1 MGWLKMNYTFSNK
14 MNGVKA
20 SAVREILKAASDPRV
35 ISFGGGNPAKEAFP
49 KEAIQKI
56 SNDLFNEDPISMLQ
70 YGITEGYG
78 PLIESAN
85 VFFNRHECVTHNFDQ
100 LIITSGSQ
108 QIMEFL
114 TKCLCNEGDVVISE
128 NPSFLG
134 ALNAFKSCGAKVVGV
149 ELEEDGMNMAA
160 LEQALQTYPNTKFI
174 YTIPNFHNPMG
185 ISTSYEKRKAIYE
198 LAKKYQVIILEDNPY
213 GDLRF
218 KNEAIPSIK
227 SLDQEGIVVYAASLS
242 KIIAPGMRIAAAI
255 GPKPVI
261 EKMVV
266 AKQVAD
272 VHSNVWAQRVMDRFL
287 RTYDMEKHILSL
299 QNIYRQKAELMVEE
313 IKKHFHQSVKY
324 TLPEGG
330 MFIWVTLPDDVDVME
345 FVKKAIDQYVAVVP
359 GSAFLVDENEE
370 CHSFR
375 MNFSSSSDENI
386 IKGIQILGKLTH
398 EYCGN

>member
-1 MGWLKMNYTFSNK
+1 M
-14 MNGVKA
+14 
-20 SAVREILKAASDPRV
+20 R
-35 ISFGGGNPAKEAFP
+35 
-49 KEAIQKI
+49 
-56 SNDLFNEDPISMLQ
+56 
-70 YGITEGYG
+70 
-78 PLIESAN
+78 
-85 VFFNRHECVTHNFDQ
+85 
-100 LIITSGSQ
+100 
-108 QIMEFL
+108 
-114 TKCLCNEGDVVISE
+114 
-128 NPSFLG
+128 
-134 ALNAFKSCGAKVVGV
+134 FKSCGAKVVGV

-324 TLPEGG
+324 TLPER
-330 MFIWVTLPDDVDVME
+330 WNV
-345 FVKKAIDQYVAVVP
+345 Y
-359 GSAFLVDENEE
+359 
-370 CHSFR
+370 
-375 MNFSSSSDENI
+375 
-386 IKGIQILGKLTH
+386 LGDFT
-398 EYCGN
+398 